1 MFVNAPRAAPMR
13 RAFLMFASLLLT
25 LGGCTYTG
33 EIDGSF
39 HKPLPR
45 TDLRQGKI
53 PLSVAVVNGP
63 GLQAT
68 KFIASAGGHG
78 VDIPL
83 AAPLTNA
90 IRLELATI
98 FERAEIVA
106 SAKDRKH
113 DLYVYSE
120 VEWIETYRHTGS
132 GHLKYVARF
141 EATMWS
147 ERKQFTVSKF
157 KTDKKIAY
165 SPPAEA
171 IGAQILT
178 GASMYLLA
186 PLTIP
191 AKTQAVGAEASALIE
206 KTISERVSEY
216 GDAIVERGRARDF
229 AAMIRN
235 ESDRA
240 APGRSFAAAPPPRYK
255 QAKSKYDKFL
265 NAVVTIKAGTSTGS
279 GFFVSGDGLLVTN
292 QHVIGSEKTVAVKT
306 RDGRKSF
313 GRVVHSNSL
322 KDLALV
328 RIPGQGFTHL
338 RLSDGTHAG
347 IGNDVLAIGT
357 PEDLEWSVSRGIVSA
372 VRTGKSFRAIQT
384 DAAINAGNSGGP
396 LIDLASGQVIGVN
409 TFVVRKDIAEGLNF
423 AVSSEDVLMSF
434 GHILDVMSPQQQ

>member
-13 RAFLMFASLLLT
+13 CVFLMLASLLLT

-33 EIDGSF
+33 EIDDGF
-39 HKPLPR
+39 HKPSPR

-63 GLQAT
+63 DLQAT
-68 KFIASAGGHG
+68 KFAASAGGHG

-83 AAPLTNA
+83 AAPLTSA

-98 FERAEIVA
+98 FERAEIVT
-106 SAKDRKH
+106 SAKERKH
-113 DLYVYSE
+113 DLYVYPG

-132 GHLKYVARF
+132 GSLRYVARF
-141 EATMWS
+141 EATMKS
-147 ERKQFTVSKF
+147 EREQFTVGTF
-157 KTDKKIAY
+157 RTEKKVAY
-165 SPPAEA
+165 APPAEA
-171 IGAQILT
+171 VGAQILT

-191 AKTQAVGAEASALIE
+191 ATTQAVGAEASALIE
-206 KTISERVSEY
+206 KTISEMVSEY

-240 APGRSFAAAPPPRYK
+240 APRRSFAAAPPPRYK
-255 QAKSKYDKFL
+255 QARSKYDRFL

-328 RIPGQGFTHL
+328 RINGEGFTYL

-357 PEDLEWSVSRGIVSA
+357 PRGLDWSVSRGIVSA
-372 VRTGKSFRAIQT
+372 VRMFEAARMIQT
-384 DAAINAGNSGGP
+384 DAAINHGNSGGP
-396 LIDLASGQVIGVN
+396 LIDLKSGLVIGVN
-409 TFVVRKDIAEGLNF
+409 TIGVRKDVAEGLNF
-423 AVSSEDVLMSF
+423 AVSSEDVSMTF
-434 GHILDVMSPQQQ
+434 GHILNVMSPQQR